1 MSRTFSGSDTSLT
14 VAGRLVGNG
23 ELSEISA
30 DHIELDF
37 NVIKA
42 LAIVDCDVVTNHLGK
57 DDGVSEMG
65 LNWSRAFSRLS
76 VLLGFL
82 ALSIEADV
90 FVFNL

>member
-1 MSRTFSGSDTSLT
+1 M
-14 VAGRLVGNG
+14 AGWLVGNG

-30 DHIELDF
+30 DHVELHLNIIE
-37 NVIKA
+37 A
-42 LAIVDCDVVTNHLGK
+42 LSIVDCNVVTDHLGK
-57 DDGVSEMG
+57 NDGISEVG

-76 VLLGFL
+76 VLLGLL